1 MKNKEIN
8 EKIELARQSGY
19 NEACYLNEKKL
30 KEIEEELIEI
40 INLWTNTINYKCCY
54 NTLKQSEKLI
64 KQIFAK
70 HSLQFRKEG
79 CNDVKLQTNSF
90 LTDTLAKQGGTADNT
105 PSGKYKGHTSADDT
119 GGDNPVTAGDIGN
132 GRIID

>member
-8 EKIELARQSGY
+8 EHIELARQSGY

-30 KEIEEELIEI
+30 KEIEEELIKVFER
-40 INLWTNTINYKCCY
+40 LKDYFQTFEEDKTKKNYID
-54 NTLKQSEKLI
+54 LKRDFNFIKLMEDEL

-70 HSLQFRKEG
+70 H
-79 CNDVKLQTNSF
+79 
-90 LTDTLAKQGGTADNT
+90 T

-119 GGDNPVTAGDIGN
+119 GGDNQKWKTKK
-132 GRIID
+132 